1 MNEPKPTNKPKRN
14 KPFVETPIEL
24 PAGLPQTQNMPFHE
38 VMRRIVRVTPQ
49 EIKLPKR

>member
-1 MNEPKPTNKPKRN
+1 MNKPKPTAKPQVK
-14 KPFVETPIEL
+14 KPAEQPINF
-24 PAGLPQTQNMPFHE
+24 AD